1 MRRLATLALLVCLA
15 VLAPAAQAMERAYGF
30 CSQGGVRVYVSNV
43 GSTAPSPS
51 FATTYW
57 QQSYPNCT
65 VTVYLTGTT
74 TLATIYSDNSSTPL
88 ANPFTASSNGYWKFY
103 AADGRYDVRFS
114 GTGITSPF
122 TTADILLCD
131 PATCGGGGGGG
142 TTPHNLLSTT
152 HPDTVPYSPPVA
164 GDTILGG
171 IPSSGLW
178 QRFAGNTTTTR
189 KVLTQL
195 GNGSTVLSQ
204 DWTTIGGSCG
214 GLNSF
219 ITSLNN
225 DGSVTCNTATASNS
239 LAIQWNGSLVGT
251 QPNLNFIDG
260 SGVTFTVTNDSAN
273 SRVNVQ
279 ASVTQNDATYQKDAV
294 TVGQRPRLNFLT
306 SASVTPTVTDNP
318 GNTSVDVSFAA
329 QTAPTLPP
337 PFFIPAGQAV
347 AFAYPSTCFAYQGAS
362 TLVPFNPLDGGIG
375 SATDANLVCATPGGS
390 NVRYGSGG
398 LHENYNFGLKWGGF
412 AMPTLPSDAVIQ
424 HIYPV
429 SVMSLTGTPI
439 GFMTLNC
446 ASGVTNTNVY
456 SYSNQTNVSGY
467 FASST
472 SLGATSGAV
481 TAAVCVDDSASSVS
495 ASGSYDN
502 EVNAVALAIYYTTAT
517 PPTTNAL
524 NFFLPATY
532 PTLKGIAPAYTSVSD
547 GVPINWDLANS
558 YISNGITTLNHVNS
572 TRTLNVSN
580 MPSGGK
586 YWMTVVQDS
595 TGGAAMTLGTGCT
608 WYVNNVQTTTLGL
621 PTTAN
626 LAQSFSWT
634 YDGSRCFVDTMAGG
648 GGGSGSGFAYLG
660 AWSNAT
666 LYVANN
672 IVSYNG
678 SSYIALSSNS
688 GVTPGSDGGVTW
700 AVLAAAGAQGPAGQ
714 NGLDGTNGTNGAPG
728 APGYSPNQVLS
739 GCGVAYQSGLTFTVS
754 ACSYIIQNVTY
765 GAAAGTATLAT
776 ADPSLDRIDAIVVN
790 TSGAIAVVTGTP
802 SGTPAP
808 PSIDI
813 SSQLQLTFAYIAAG
827 ATTPSNVTSVD
838 IYHENAEWTCASTAN
853 VNCASTTNPHSGTKD
868 IEATNAVAGNNAR
881 LTIPAGSIDV
891 SDSNN
896 LVFWIRSKATWAN
909 GVGLTIQWYNGSTA
923 QCTPVTLIN
932 GNFGFASNIT
942 SAYQQVVI
950 PTSVFSCA
958 GVPVTQLRFTRSGTG
973 SIGFYLDDI
982 ILQGGVAAASGSAAM
997 IWRGTWSFSATYA
1010 VNDTVKYQNLT
1021 YTATQTNTNS
1031 APSANPAN
1039 WSVHSPAIPGVSG
1052 NVIYNCGTNLLCAIN
1067 SSVSGSD
1074 VTFPGKVRGTAF
1086 ESTDTVNN
1094 TEITGITGSGGDSTC
1109 PTPVAGT
1116 SYLCIKSNAWNL
1128 SNNGGAYAPI
1138 GTGSG
1143 SGTVTSIA
1151 TTSPITG
1158 GTITTTGTIACATC
1172 VVASSPG
1179 AGIARF
1185 AGSTQT
1191 VTSSELSGD
1200 ATTSGS
1206 NAVTLATKYKTHI
1219 CEIVVGDPGAASPA
1233 LADDNDTP
1241 RVCGNITGADITITA
1256 VACYADAGSP
1266 TVTPIL
1272 TGGSGTSVLTGAL
1285 TCGTASWAA
1294 GTINGTPTV
1303 HSFSANGATC
1313 SSTPCTIDANITS
1326 AGGTAKYIVMHFTIA
1341 Q

>member
-152 HPDTVPYSPPVA
+152 HPDTAPYSPPVA

-189 KVLTQL
+189 KVLTQV
-195 GNGSTVLSQ
+195 GNGSTVQSQ

-219 ITSLNN
+219 ISSLNN

-260 SGVTFTVTNDSAN
+260 GGVTFTVTNDSAN

-279 ASVTQNDATYQKDAV
+279 ASVTANDATYQKDSS

-306 SASVTPTVTDNP
+306 SPSVTPTVTDNP

-337 PFFIPAGQAV
+337 PFPIPAGQAV
-347 AFAYPSTCFAYQGAS
+347 AFAFPSTCFAYQGSS
-362 TLVPFNPLDGGIG
+362 TNDPFNPLDGGIG

-390 NVRYGSGG
+390 VIRYGSGA
-398 LHENYNFGLKWGGF
+398 LHENYNFGDKWGGF
-412 AMPTLPSDAVIQ
+412 TVPALPNDAVIQ

-429 SVMSLTGTPI
+429 SVMSLIGPPI
-439 GFMTLNC
+439 GFMTMSC
-446 ASGVTNTNVY
+446 TSGVNSGQIY
-456 SYSNQTNVSGY
+456 SYNNQTNVSGY

-472 SLGATSGAV
+472 SLGSTTGAITAT
-481 TAAVCVDDSASSVS
+481 VCNDDSASSVS
-495 ASGSYDN
+495 AGSTGYDN
-502 EVNAVALAIYYTTAT
+502 EVNVVALAVYYTTAT

-532 PTLKGIAPAYTSVSD
+532 PTLKGIAPAYTTLADAS
-547 GVPINWDLANS
+547 PINWDLANS
-558 YISNGITTLNHVNS
+558 YISNAIVSLNHVNS
-572 TRTLNVSN
+572 TRALNVSN

-595 TGGAAMTLGTGCT
+595 TGGAALTLGTGCT

-621 PTTAN
+621 ATTAN
-626 LAQSFSWT
+626 LAQSFYWT
-634 YDGSRCFVDTMAGG
+634 YDGSRCFVDTMAGA

-660 AWSNAT
+660 NWSGAT
-666 LYVANN
+666 AYVTNN

-678 SSYIALSSNS
+678 SSYIALSGNT

-700 AVLAAAGAQGPAGQ
+700 AVLAAAGAQGPAGA

-728 APGYSPNQVLS
+728 APGYSPNQILS

-776 ADPSLDRIDAIVVN
+776 ADPSLDRIDAIAVN
-790 TSGAIAVVTGTP
+790 TSGAIVVVTGTP
-802 SGTPAP
+802 SATPAP
-808 PSIDI
+808 PAIDI
-813 SSQLQLTFAYIAAG
+813 SSQLQLTFAYVAAG
-827 ATTPSNVTSVD
+827 ATTPSNITTTD

-853 VNCASTTNPHSGTKD
+853 FNCASTNNPHSGTKD
-868 IEATNAVAGNNAR
+868 IEVTTAVSGNNAR
-881 LTIPAGSIDV
+881 LTIPAGTIDV
-891 SDSNN
+891 SQSNN
-896 LVFWIRSKATWAN
+896 LVFWMRSKATWPI

-923 QCTPVTLIN
+923 KCTPVTLIN

-973 SIGFYLDDI
+973 SIGFYIDDI

-997 IWRGTWSFSATYA
+997 IWRGAWSFSATYA
-1010 VNDTVKYQNLT
+1010 VNDTVTYQNLT
-1021 YTATQTNTNS
+1021 YTAIQTNTNL
-1031 APSANPAN
+1031 APSTAPLS
-1039 WSVHSPAIPGVSG
+1039 WSVHSFGVPGVSG
-1052 NVIYNCGTNLLCAIN
+1052 NIVYNCGTNQLCALN
-1067 SSVSGSD
+1067 TSVSGTD
-1074 VTFPGKVRGTAF
+1074 ITFPHDIYANSF
-1086 ESTDTVNN
+1086 QSTDTVNN
-1094 TEITGITGSGGDSTC
+1094 SEVTFITGSSGDSTC
-1109 PTPVAGT
+1109 PTPTAGKV
-1116 SYLCIKSNAWNL
+1116 YLCNQSNALNL
-1128 SNNGGAYAPI
+1128 SNNGGAYAPVASSS
-1138 GTGSG
+1138 GTVSG
-1143 SGTVTSIA
+1143 SGT
-1151 TTSPITG
+1151 TG
-1158 GTITTTGTIACATC
+1158 SLTKW
-1172 VVASSPG
+1172 
-1179 AGIARF
+1179 
-1185 AGSTQT
+1185 
-1191 VTSSELSGD
+1191 TSSSAVGNADLTGD
-1200 ATTSGS
+1200 VTTSGTV
-1206 NAVTLATKYKTHI
+1206 ATTLATKYKTHI
-1219 CEIVVGDPGAASPA
+1219 CEIVVGDPGAASA
-1233 LADDNDTP
+1233 VLADDNDTP
-1241 RVCGNITGADITITA
+1241 RVCGNITGADVTITA
-1256 VACYADAGSP
+1256 VACYADAGTP

-1272 TGGSGTSVLTGAL
+1272 TGGTSTSIVSGAI
-1285 TCGTASWAA
+1285 TCGTGSWAA
-1294 GTINGTPTV
+1294 GTISGTPTI

-1313 SSTPCTIDANITS
+1313 SSTPCTLDANITT

>member
-15 VLAPAAQAMERAYGF
+15 VLAPAAQAMERAYGW

-164 GDTILGG
+164 GDTLIGG

-260 SGVTFTVTNDSAN
+260 GGVTFTVTNDSAN

-279 ASVTQNDATYQKDAV
+279 ASVTANDATYQKDTV
-294 TVGQRPRLNFLT
+294 TVAQRPRLNFLT
-306 SASVTPTVTDNP
+306 SSTVTPTVTDDS

-329 QTAPTLPP
+329 SAPPPSPPP
-337 PFFIPAGQAV
+337 PFTVPVGQAV
-347 AFAYPSTCFAYQGAS
+347 AWAYPTGCFLYAQGDTNQWDPS
-362 TLVPFNPLDGGIG
+362 IIGIG
-375 SATDANLVCATPGGS
+375 ATDVNMNCSPTGG
-390 NVRYGSGG
+390 VLTRYGSGP
-398 LHENYNFGLKWGGF
+398 LHQYYGYGIKWDSF
-412 AMPTLPSDAVIQ
+412 TLPTLPNDAVIQ

-429 SVMSLTGTPI
+429 TIATRPGPSLVGYSTIECFSPDVPGGVIAKDFGIFTG
-439 GFMTLNC
+439 G
-446 ASGVTNTNVY
+446 
-456 SYSNQTNVSGY
+456 GY
-467 FASST
+467 FSNNT
-472 SLGATSGAV
+472 TLGASNSDVTGSKCTLFSNSSISNSG
-481 TAAVCVDDSASSVS
+481 DDVQTIQL
-495 ASGSYDN
+495 
-502 EVNAVALAIYYTTAT
+502 VALAIYYTSAT
-517 PPTTNAL
+517 PQPTYSNSFFAFPYYPAINGVTPAFATVADGNPISWNLL
-524 NFFLPATY
+524 NQYFA
-532 PTLKGIAPAYTSVSD
+532 
-547 GVPINWDLANS
+547 
-558 YISNGITTLNHVNS
+558 NGITTLNHTS
-572 TRTLNVSN
+572 TTRALNVSN
-580 MPSGGK
+580 MVSGGV
-586 YWMTVVQDS
+586 YNFAYLEDS
-595 TGGAAMTLGTGCT
+595 TGGAALTLGTGCT

-621 PTTAN
+621 STTAN
-626 LAQSFSWT
+626 TVQAFSWI
-634 YDGSRCFVDTMAGG
+634 YDGTRCYVDTTAGG
-648 GGGSGSGFAYLG
+648 SGGGGSGFAYLG
-660 AWSNAT
+660 AWSNVT

-790 TSGAIAVVTGTP
+790 TSGAISVVTGTP
-802 SGTPAP
+802 AGTPAP

-853 VNCASTTNPHSGTKD
+853 VNCASTSNPHSGTKD

-909 GVGLTIQWYNGSTA
+909 GIGLTIQWYNGSTA

-973 SIGFYLDDI
+973 SIGFYLDDV

-997 IWRGTWSFSATYA
+997 IWRGAWSFSATYA

-1116 SYLCIKSNAWNL
+1116 SYLCIKSNAWNI

-1172 VVASSPG
+1172 VTSAASLTSGQLIAG
-1179 AGIARF
+1179 AGSQAS
-1185 AGSTQT
+1185 A
-1191 VTSSELSGD
+1191 VTNLTGD
-1200 ATTSGS
+1200 VTTSGGVATS
-1206 NAVTLATKYKTHI
+1206 LATKYKTHI
-1219 CEIVVGDPGAASPA
+1219 CEIVVGDPGSASPA
-1233 LADDNDTP
+1233 LTNDNDTP
-1241 RVCGNITGADITITA
+1241 VVCGNITGSDVTITA

-1266 TVTPIL
+1266 TVTPVL
-1272 TGGSGTSVLTGAL
+1272 TGGGTIVTGAI

-1294 GTINGTPTV
+1294 GTISGTPTI

-1313 SSTPCTIDANITS
+1313 SSTPCTLDANITT